1 MRCNAELR
9 ALSSFA
15 DNSLE
20 REREN
25 ERELFALLSLSFC
38 CCVVVSVVCL
48 FRWSSVCDWGNFPGY
63 THLKDYPP
71 ECKLIFKYYFLTHA
85 SP

>member
-15 DNSLE
+15 DISLE
-20 REREN
+20 RERKR

-38 CCVVVSVVCL
+38 CRVVVSVVCL
-48 FRWSSVCDWGNFPGY
+48 FRWSAVCDWGNFPGY
-63 THLKDYPP
+63 IHYKDYLSV
-71 ECKLIFKYYFLTHA
+71 KLIII
-85 SP
+85 